1 MESTEETGRGRGA
14 NQEAMSEAVPEGED
28 CKD

>member
-1 MESTEETGRGRGA
+1 MKSTEETGRGTVA
-14 NQEAMSEAVPEGED
+14 NHKAMSEAVPEGED